1 MEREPEPELMN
12 KESQVKAYCAA
23 DFSLGE
29 NNLIEFISNY
39 LKKNNIN
46 LSRND
51 LIVDLGCGPGNI
63 SEKLSER
70 WPEVNVLGIDGSQEM
85 IREAESRVFKSENID
100 KYRNLNYVCSDIRE
114 IHSHEI
120 FSKKEIT
127 LLVSNSFIHH
137 IIDLDHFFK
146 FIINLSNNKTINFHK
161 DLIRPKDEQTAL
173 KLKDKC
179 SQKFSSILTNDYYAS
194 LKASYRKN
202 EVHEK
207 ILELNLNSM
216 NVIEETKEYLIV
228 YGKV

>member
-1 MEREPEPELMN
+1 MDRAPEPELMN
-12 KESQVKAYCAA
+12 KKSQVKAYCAA

-29 NNLIEFISNY
+29 NNLIKFISNY
-39 LKKNNIN
+39 LKINKIN

-70 WPEVNVLGIDGSQEM
+70 WPDVNVLGIDGSQEM
-85 IREAESRVFKSENID
+85 INEAESRILKNKSIN
-100 KYRNLNYVCSDIRE
+100 KYRNLNYLCSDIRK
-114 IHSHEI
+114 IKSREI
-120 FSKKEIT
+120 FSRKEIT
-127 LLVSNSFIHH
+127 LLVSNSFLHH
-137 IIDLDHFFK
+137 IENIDNFLK
-146 FIINLSNNKTINFHK
+146 FIINLSSKETINFHK
-161 DLIRPKDEQTAL
+161 DLIRPKDEETAL

-202 EVHEK
+202 EVQEK

>member
-1 MEREPEPELMN
+1 MDREPEPELMN
-12 KESQVKAYCAA
+12 KKSQVKAYCSA

-29 NNLIEFISNY
+29 INLIKFISDY
-39 LKKNNIN
+39 LKKNKIN

-70 WPEVNVLGIDGSQEM
+70 WPEVNVLGIDGSHEM
-85 IREAESRVFKSENID
+85 IREAESRIFKSKIIN
-100 KYRNLNYVCSDIRE
+100 KYRNLNYLCSDIRK
-114 IHSHEI
+114 INSHEI
-120 FSKKEIT
+120 FSRKEIT

-137 IIDLDHFFK
+137 IVDLDNFFK
-146 FIINLSNNKTINFHK
+146 FIINLSNKETINFHK
-161 DLIRPKDEQTAL
+161 DLIRPKDIETAL

-179 SQKFSSILTNDYYAS
+179 SQKYNIILTNDYYAS

-202 EVHEK
+202 EIKEK
-207 ILELNLNSM
+207 ILELNLKSM
-216 NVIEETKEYLIV
+216 NVLEESEEYLIV

>member
-1 MEREPEPELMN
+1 MDREPEPELMN
-12 KESQVKAYCAA
+12 KRSQVKAYCAA
-23 DFSLGE
+23 DFSSGE

-39 LKKNNIN
+39 LKINNIN

-70 WPEVNVLGIDGSQEM
+70 WPDVNVLGVDGSQEM
-85 IREAESRVFKSENID
+85 IREAESRILKGKFVN
-100 KYRNLNYVCSDIRE
+100 KYRNLDYICSDIRK
-114 IHSHEI
+114 ISSNEI
-120 FSKKEIT
+120 FSSKKIT
-127 LLVSNSFIHH
+127 LLVSNSLIHH
-137 IIDLDHFFK
+137 INHIDNFFK
-146 FIINLSNNKTINFHK
+146 FIINLSNKETINFHK
-161 DLIRPKDEQTAL
+161 DLIRPKDKKTAL

-202 EVHEK
+202 EVQEK
-207 ILELNLNSM
+207 ILELNLSSM

>member
-1 MEREPEPELMN
+1 MDRKPEPELMN
-12 KESQVKAYCAA
+12 KKSQVKAYCAA

-29 NNLIEFISNY
+29 INLIKFISDY
-39 LKKNNIN
+39 LEINNIN

-85 IREAESRVFKSENID
+85 IKEAESRILKSKIIN
-100 KYRNLNYVCSDIRE
+100 KYRNLKYICSDIRE
-114 IHSHEI
+114 INSHEI
-120 FSKKEIT
+120 LSKKEIT

-137 IIDLDHFFK
+137 IIDLDNFFK
-146 FIINLSNNKTINFHK
+146 FIINLSSEETINFHK
-161 DLIRPKDEQTAL
+161 DLIRPKDEETAL
-173 KLKDKC
+173 NLKDKC
-179 SQKFSSILTNDYYAS
+179 SQKYSIILTNDYYAS

-202 EVHEK
+202 EIREK

-216 NVIEETKEYLIV
+216 NVFEESEEYLIV

>member
-1 MEREPEPELMN
+1 MDREPEPELMN
-12 KESQVKAYCAA
+12 KKSQVKAYCAA

-29 NNLIEFISNY
+29 NNLIKFISNY
-39 LKKNNIN
+39 LKINNIN

-70 WPEVNVLGIDGSQEM
+70 WPYVNVLGIDGSKEM
-85 IREAESRVFKSENID
+85 IREAESRILNNKIMN
-100 KYRNLNYVCSDIRE
+100 KYGNLNYLCSDIRK
-114 IHSHEI
+114 ISSHQI
-120 FSKKEIT
+120 FSRKAVT

-137 IIDLDHFFK
+137 INEIDNFFE
-146 FIINLSNNKTINFHK
+146 FIINLSNKETINFHK
-161 DLIRPKDEQTAL
+161 DLIRPKDQETAL

-179 SQKFSSILTNDYYAS
+179 SQRFSSILTNDYYAS

-202 EVHEK
+202 EVQEK
-207 ILELNLNSM
+207 ILELELNSM
-216 NVIEETKEYLIV
+216 NVIEESEEYLIV

>member
-1 MEREPEPELMN
+1 MDRESEPELMI
-12 KESQVKAYCAA
+12 KKSQVQAYCAA

-29 NNLIEFISNY
+29 NNLIKFISNY
-39 LKKNNIN
+39 LKINNIN
-46 LSRND
+46 LSKND

-70 WPEVNVLGIDGSQEM
+70 WPDVNVLGVDGSQEM
-85 IREAESRVFKSENID
+85 IKEAESRLFKNKIVN
-100 KYRNLNYVCSDIRE
+100 KYRNLNYLCSDIRK
-114 IHSHEI
+114 ISSQEI
-120 FSKKEIT
+120 FSRKKIT
-127 LLVSNSFIHH
+127 LLVSNSLIHH
-137 IIDLDHFFK
+137 INHIDNFFK
-146 FIINLSNNKTINFHK
+146 FIVNLSNKETINFHK
-161 DLIRPKDEQTAL
+161 DLIRPKDQETAL
-173 KLKDKC
+173 KLRDKC

-202 EVHEK
+202 EVQKK